1 MAKGR
6 FVSKSIATN
15 EQLAAVSF
23 TADYFFQR
31 CIPHLDVEGRLAGN
45 PLIIKA
51 AVAPLRDEI
60 TQANIPE
67 LIAEL
72 AAAVDHEG
80 TPLVIWYEVNG
91 VKVLEFPGFQGQ
103 QEGLRKDREAQS
115 RLPARTEAA
124 TVLSGSRPTPEP
136 VRTPSGKTPQKRGA
150 GPAQVKRSEVKRSKE
165 KRRPA
170 ANAADSEPEGNRE
183 TWITPFADAWRTQY
197 GGDMP
202 IKPATRPLKA
212 LVDEWGAD
220 ETRRRWAIYLAAT
233 DGAYANPARFAST
246 FGEWNKA
253 KVRSGTSSHGAPA
266 LAQAEVLWL
275 RYKEHGLTRRL
286 PMAEFRRI
294 GSELSKA
301 GQYPDI
307 ETFLAELRVTQ
318 PWTLSDAK
326 TDRWAVEQIA
336 VRLAP
341 PAPQAVAS

>member
-51 AVAPLRDEI
+51 TVAPLRDEI
-60 TQANIPE
+60 TAENIPA

-80 TPLVIWYEVNG
+80 TPLVVWYEVNG
-91 VKVLEFPGFQGQ
+91 VKVLEFPGFASQ

-115 RLPARTEAA
+115 RLPSRSETA
-124 TVLSGSRPTPEP
+124 TILSGSGKAPEK
-136 VRTPSGKTPQKRGA
+136 VRSASAKTPPKTGA
-150 GPAQVKRSEVKRSKE
+150 GPAQVKRREVKGSKE

-170 ANAADSEPEGNRE
+170 ANAAASSGDESRE
-183 TWITPFADAWRTQY
+183 TWITPFADAWHTQY
-197 GGDMP
+197 GGDMA

-212 LVDEWGAD
+212 LIDEWGA
-220 ETRRRWAIYLAAT
+220 EEVLRRWGIYLNAT
-233 DGAYANPARFAST
+233 EGAYANPARFAST

-253 KVRSGTSSHGAPA
+253 KIKTGGSAQPAPIV
-266 LAQAEVLWL
+266 AQAEVLWL
-275 RYKEHGLTRRL
+275 RYRDNGLTRRL
-286 PMAEFRRI
+286 PMAEFHRI
-294 GSELSKA
+294 GDDLTKA
-301 GQYPDI
+301 GHYASRDAFM
-307 ETFLAELRVTQ
+307 TELRVTQ

-326 TDRWAVEQIA
+326 TDRWAIEQIA
-336 VRLAP
+336 ARLAA
-341 PAPQAVAS
+341 PASQAVNP